1 MLRYKSSIQINTFNV
16 SIKWMVHISQQMGAN
31 VPTSAD
37 TCLLLGV
44 NWRPGKS
51 AFRAC
56 SPTHRS
62 LLPHPH
68 PQQQAELIRAGVL
81 LKGLFVRK
89 EEIELFGLGLGKQEL
104 SLCER
109 TNRSRDEQNARGTKT
124 TGSKQN
130 LFFFLMC
137 RLKECLGTGLSDWF
151 LMSHLYGFP

>member
-1 MLRYKSSIQINTFNV
+1 MYPLQRIPACCWESTEDQER
-16 SIKWMVHISQQMGAN
+16 
-31 VPTSAD
+31 VPSEPAAPPTA
-37 TCLLLGV
+37 
-44 NWRPGKS
+44 P
-51 AFRAC
+51 C
-56 SPTHRS
+56 SP
-62 LLPHPH
+62 LPR
-68 PQQQAELIRAGVL
+68 PQQQAKLIRAGVL

-109 TNRSRDEQNARGTKT
+109 TNRSGDEQNARGTKT
-124 TGSKQN
+124 TRSKQN